1 MADIKIS
8 YCVALHNILTKILFD
23 YDKDGKLLERK
34 LPFNVKYK
42 LQKNLNIVSKDFL
55 FFETERNNLIKKYG
69 EEKEDKIK
77 LKEENFED
85 YKSEVEKLLDME
97 VSRNLL
103 KLSDEEVEA
112 IGDVE
117 ADCAEMEVFIEYL
130 TDKE

>member
-8 YCVALHNILTKILFD
+8 YCIALHNVLTKILFD

-42 LQKNLNIVSKDFL
+42 LQKNLNIVSKDYL
-55 FFETERNNLIKKYG
+55 FFETERNNIIKKYG
-69 EEKEDKIK
+69 EEKENKIK

-103 KLSDEEVEA
+103 KLSDEEVES